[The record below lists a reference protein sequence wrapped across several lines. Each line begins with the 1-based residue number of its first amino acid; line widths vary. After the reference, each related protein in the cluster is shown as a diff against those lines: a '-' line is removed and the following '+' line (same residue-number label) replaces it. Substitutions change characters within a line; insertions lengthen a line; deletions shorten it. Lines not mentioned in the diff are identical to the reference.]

1 MRGQVHHNN
10 TSMTKHLF
18 NYLRQSVFLVA
29 IVAIAGCNT
38 GRYISSE
45 MFRIDQP
52 YDAKENSAASQSLF
66 LIGDAGAPMLDRTE
80 PNFIALQKQL
90 SVLPEKNTVLFLGDN
105 IYPAGL
111 PPTNDNARAISE
123 RILDEQL
130 RIVEQSG
137 ARGIFIPGNHDWN
150 QDNVDGFERIRNQE
164 NYIAAKGN
172 PRIQLL
178 PKNGC
183 PGPEVLNIGSSV
195 RIIILDTQWWLLA
208 GMKSTDI
215 SKGCTNT
222 TKRDILDALS
232 VALRTAGSRY
242 VIVAAHHALETH
254 GPHGGFF
261 DWRDH
266 LFPLRNFASWLLLPL
281 PGIGSIYPLA
291 RNSGI
296 SEQDLSHALYE
307 EMRKS
312 IDSVLTLYPPLAY
325 VAGHEHTLQVL
336 KGSKKYFALV
346 SGNGISAHSSALTT
360 APSTLFADRKA
371 GFMRIDFGDEP
382 VLRIFQPTEEGEGV
396 EVFRMFLK

>member
-1 MRGQVHHNN
+1 MI
-10 TSMTKHLF
+10 KHLF
-18 NYLRQSVFLVA
+18 IILRRWILFIA
-29 IVAIAGCNT
+29 IAAIAGCNT
-38 GRYISSE
+38 SRYISSE

-111 PPTNDNARAISE
+111 PPTSDNARAISE

-137 ARGIFIPGNHDWN
+137 ARGIVIPGNHDWN

-164 NYIAAKGN
+164 KYIAAKGN
-172 PRIQLL
+172 PRIQFL

-195 RIIILDTQWWLLA
+195 RLIILDTQWWLHDGPKPIDA
-208 GMKSTDI
+208 S
-215 SKGCTNT
+215 SGCATFSQKN
-222 TKRDILDALS
+222 ILDALT

-242 VIVAAHHALETH
+242 VIVAAHHNMETH
-254 GPHGGFF
+254 GQHGGFF

-266 LFPLRNFASWLLLPL
+266 IFPLRNLASWLWIPI
-281 PGIGSIYPLA
+281 PGIGSLYPLA
-291 RNSGI
+291 RNNGI
-296 SEQDLSHALYE
+296 TVQDLSSARYE
-307 EMRKS
+307 EMRHS
-312 IDSVLTLYPPLAY
+312 IDSVLTLYPPLAFA
-325 VAGHEHTLQVL
+325 AGHEHTLQVL
-336 KGSKKYFALV
+336 KGSKNYFMLV
-346 SGNGISAHSSALTT
+346 SGNGIEAHSSPLTT
-360 APSTLFADRKA
+360 APSTLFADRNP
-371 GFMRIDFGDEP
+371 GFMRIDFGDDP
-382 VLRIFQPTEEGEGV
+382 VLRIFQPTDEGESV
-396 EVFRMFLK
+396 EVFRMYLK